1 MQISDLVGQYNY
13 AVSAGAEKV
22 TGTKGVENLV
32 SSLKSLTKGNIF
44 EGTVSSMKNGK
55 VTLALSN
62 GTQLSARLDGKVALS
77 EGQSMFFQVKSN
89 DGSTISIRPF
99 VVDGNGVNYTLMQ
112 ALSAAGLPV
121 ESNYLSMV
129 NKMMEEQMPI
139 DRSSLQQMARL
150 ANANGSIDV
159 RTLVQ
164 MSKLGI
170 EITKENAAQF
180 ENYLGDKQAI
190 TAAIDSLIDEL
201 PMAMQGS
208 SLSEEALRQMNSQ
221 VLSVITEGTGP
232 VPEGVP
238 AVAGEGFF
246 QAAGA
251 SQVVEAGMETPAP
264 ASPAAG
270 SPVAESPVAASPAAE
285 PLQTVVQTAA
295 QPSEG
300 ENLLLQAAAATAEG
314 VEFIMAEE
322 NPQMSVTQE
331 AGDTAQN
338 AAMAETPDAQN
349 AAETANAQNAAAE
362 HTNAANP
369 QNAQAAETP
378 NAQNAAAE
386 NTNATNPQNAQ
397 TAMEVPNAQAAAK
410 NADAQNNPDV
420 TAAKTPN
427 AQNETSE
434 HTNAA
439 NPQNASAAEPANA
452 QNAGVKAE
460 SPGTHNAS
468 AAADGAHA
476 QNAAAAEP
484 APHTLAAVLN
494 ARQMDHLNAMLKG
507 LVGQEH
513 LHYDGTKNV
522 NALLNDLRRLLDSSF
537 PIDREPLNRL
547 LSSKEFKALVKD
559 GLEQQWTIRPEELTG
574 SDKIN
579 KLYEKLDRQMD
590 RIGQVLRAT
599 GQENANFTQTAAD
612 IRSNV
617 EFMNQINQAYTYV
630 QIPLK
635 MSGQTASGELYVYT
649 NRKSLMEGD
658 KELTAFL
665 HLDMDNLGPTDIS
678 VKLLRREVS
687 TNFYLENDAAYDLIE
702 QHLPILE
709 ERLKSKGYNCK
720 VSVINESRHVNF
732 VEDFLKK
739 DQPSAGQLHRYSFD
753 MRA

>member
-62 GTQLSARLDGKVALS
+62 GTQVSARLDGKVTLS

-112 ALSAAGLPV
+112 ALSAAGLPA

-208 SLSEEALRQMNSQ
+208 SLSEEALRKMNSQ

-238 AVAGEGFF
+238 AVAGEGVF

-251 SQVVEAGMETPAP
+251 SQAAEAGVETPASAFP
-264 ASPAAG
+264 G
-270 SPVAESPVAASPAAE
+270 AESPVAGSPASISPAAE
-285 PLQTVVQTAA
+285 PFQTVVQTAA
-295 QPSEG
+295 QPVEG

-314 VEFIMAEE
+314 VEFVMAEE

-331 AGDTAQN
+331 AGDIAQN
-338 AAMAETPDAQN
+338 TATTENPGAQN
-349 AAETANAQNAAAE
+349 AAENANAQNATAE
-362 HTNAANP
+362 NTNAANT
-369 QNAQAAETP
+369 QNVPAAETP

-386 NTNATNPQNAQ
+386 NTNAANTH
-397 TAMEVPNAQAAAK
+397 NAQAAAK

-420 TAAKTPN
+420 TAARTPN
-427 AQNETSE
+427 AQNAAAE
-434 HTNAA
+434 HANAA
-439 NPQNASAAEPANA
+439 NTQNAPAAEPANA
-452 QNAGVKAE
+452 QNTGVKAD
-460 SPGTHNAS
+460 SPGTQNAS

-476 QNAAAAEP
+476 QSTAPAEP

-494 ARQMDHLNAMLKG
+494 DRQMDHLNTMLKG

-522 NALLNDLRRLLDSSF
+522 NALLNDLRGLLDSKF
-537 PIDREPLNRL
+537 PVDREHLNRL

-709 ERLKSKGYNCK
+709 ERLKAKGYNCK